1 MKIVCPCLGTFD
13 LRDPA
18 AVREAFACAPGLP
31 MQQAWRGAPEEK
43 FLPARVRIGWRDNRF
58 LIFGE
63 LSDNLLF
70 TRATRDNQLL
80 CTLGDVFE
88 IFLRD
93 AGGGSYAEFHV
104 APNGLRLQL
113 LWPDAAT
120 FRRVGKE
127 EVSLEELK
135 VPEPIFDFS
144 QWSEG
149 RTWCI
154 CASVPA
160 SVFLPAGIP
169 LPGRRWMVSFS
180 RYDYSSPEEPPVL
193 SSTSPHAEVSFHRQQ
208 EWTEVEFVLAGGTS
222 Q

>member
-1 MKIVCPCLGTFD
+1 MKIVCPYLGDFD
-13 LRDPA
+13 LGDPG
-18 AVREAFACAPGLP
+18 AVREAFACAPSLQ
-31 MQQAWRGAPEEK
+31 MQQAWRGAPEEN
-43 FLPARVRIGWRDNRF
+43 FLPARVRIAWREDRF

-63 LSDNLLF
+63 LTDNLLF
-70 TRATRDNQLL
+70 TRATEDNQLL
-80 CTLGDVFE
+80 CILGDVFE

-104 APNGLRLQL
+104 APNGQRLQL
-113 LWPDAAT
+113 LFPDAET
-120 FRRVGKE
+120 IGSIGNGGR
-127 EVSLEELK
+127 SLDELK
-135 VPEPIFDFS
+135 VHEPIFDFS

-160 SVFLPAGIP
+160 SVFLPAGMP
-169 LPGRRWMVSFS
+169 LLGRRWLVSFS
-180 RYDYSSPEEPPVL
+180 RYDYSSAEEPPVL

-208 EWTEVEFVLAGGTS
+208 EWTEVEFGLAGDPS